1 MQPFGQTRARA
12 GGPGALGVLLALAL
26 LSGCSSAGSIVGP
39 SGPQASASGSSSSLS
54 DKFSNLL
61 LGTPTMS
68 GPPTTTAAAEGA
80 SSPADIDCPG
90 VEIRQGAS
98 TFAQSGPDNGSAALS
113 VRYQANFLRS
123 ARSCVLHGPNVS
135 MKVGVE
141 GRLILGPS
149 GEPGTVTLPVRLA
162 LVREGIQPK
171 TIWTKFYSV
180 PVSVSAGQSN
190 VTFTHVEEDL
200 SFPMPPGNELDQY
213 VIYVGFDPESAPPES
228 RRKPAK
234 AAPKPKAAV
243 R

>member
-12 GGPGALGVLLALAL
+12 GGPGTLAALLALAL
-26 LSGCSSAGSIVGP
+26 LSGCSSVGSIVG
-39 SGPQASASGSSSSLS
+39 SSAPQASASGSSQSLS

-61 LGTPTMS
+61 LGTPTMAA
-68 GPPTTTAAAEGA
+68 PTATTAAAEGA
-80 SSPADIDCPG
+80 PSPADIDCPG

-98 TFAQSGPDNGSAALS
+98 TFSQSGPDNGSAALS
-113 VRYQANFLRS
+113 VRYQANFMRS
-123 ARSCVLHGPNVS
+123 ARSCALHGPNVS

-141 GRLILGPS
+141 GRLILGPA
-149 GEPGTVTLPVRLA
+149 GEPGTLTLPVRLA

-171 TIWTKFYSV
+171 TLWTKFYSV
-180 PVSVSAGQSN
+180 PVTVSPGQSN

-213 VIYVGFDPESAPPES
+213 VIYVGFDPDGAPPEPK
-228 RRKPAK
+228 RKPARP
-234 AAPKPKAAV
+234 APKPKSAA